1 MTSTVKNP
9 FDLQR
14 FVIAWAERHDDA
26 LAELAAGRTQSH
38 WMGYVYPPLLG
49 LGGSAMA
56 QEFGIGSLTKAT
68 AYLRHLLLDAR
79 LPQWCEMTL
88 RITGWSARRIFG
100 TRDDL
105 KLRSCATL
113 FVAALRTI
121 GSVSIRLLDRCY
133 AGVPDER
140 MLVLLR
146 A

>member
-1 MTSTVKNP
+1 
-9 FDLQR
+9 
-14 FVIAWAERHDDA
+14 
-26 LAELAAGRTQSH
+26 
-38 WMGYVYPPLLG
+38 
-49 LGGSAMA
+49 MA
-56 QEFGIGSLTKAT
+56 QTFGIGSLTKAT

-79 LPQWCEMTL
+79 LPQWPEMTL
-88 RITGWSARRIFG
+88 RTTGWSARRIFG
-100 TRDDL
+100 TPDDL
-105 KLRSCATL
+105 KLRSCTTL

>member
-1 MTSTVKNP
+1 
-9 FDLQR
+9 
-14 FVIAWAERHDDA
+14 
-26 LAELAAGRTQSH
+26 
-38 WMGYVYPPLLG
+38 
-49 LGGSAMA
+49 MA

-68 AYLRHLLLDAR
+68 AYLRHPLLDAR
-79 LPQWCEMTL
+79 LPQWYEMTPC
-88 RITGWSARRIFG
+88 ITGRSACEIFG
-100 TRDDL
+100 TPDDL

-133 AGVPDER
+133 FYVPDER